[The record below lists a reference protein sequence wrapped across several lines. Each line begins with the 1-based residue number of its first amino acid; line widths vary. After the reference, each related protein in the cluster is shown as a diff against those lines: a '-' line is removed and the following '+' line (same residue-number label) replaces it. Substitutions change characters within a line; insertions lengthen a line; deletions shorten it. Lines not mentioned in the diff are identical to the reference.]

1 MFEVAD
7 SLPCADFEFLKPLKL
22 SPQYAAI
29 RKRVAN
35 PKPLD
40 AWQANLIHYFVFQLK
55 PAADAQADA
64 DAPFALFS
72 MSFDYDG
79 PAKALV
85 ITPDASGTYVQ
96 VENLLHPGV
105 VQTVPLKEP
114 N

>member
-35 PKPLD
+35 PKPVD
-40 AWQANLIHYFVFQLK
+40 AWQANLIHTFVFQLK
-55 PAADAQADA
+55 PAADAPADA
-64 DAPFALFS
+64 GVPYALFS

-79 PAKALV
+79 PAKAVV
-85 ITPDASGTYVQ
+85 ITPDVSGIHVQ
-96 VENLLHPGV
+96 VENLLQPGV
-105 VQTVPLKEP
+105 VQTVPLGEP